1 MDCRA
6 LQAGRAEELRGGADM
21 SVKEN
26 RPDVCAT
33 FGTANPICRNDTTDT
48 RLGQVPYAVPLS
60 LTSTSALMGS
70 RIIAASSA
78 SLTTM
83 C

>member
-1 MDCRA
+1 
-6 LQAGRAEELRGGADM
+6 M

-33 FGTANPICRNDTTDT
+33 FGTANPIIEMIPQIRVWVKF
-48 RLGQVPYAVPLS
+48 RMRVPLS

>member
-1 MDCRA
+1 
-6 LQAGRAEELRGGADM
+6 M
-21 SVKEN
+21 SVKETAPTSAQLSG
-26 RPDVCAT
+26 RPILFVKMIPQIRVWVK
-33 FGTANPICRNDTTDT
+33 FRM
-48 RLGQVPYAVPLS
+48 RVPLS